1 MTNNPLALVQYNPAE
16 NYLRDFLYDGYLTT
30 FLMKELGKKLGMS
43 FDDFLNRPKY
53 EITEMLRIVDEVDK
67 KKNKVSEQVLKDLED
82 AKPKPSEQ

>member
-1 MTNNPLALVQYNPAE
+1 
-16 NYLRDFLYDGYLTT
+16 
-30 FLMKELGKKLGMS
+30 MKELWKKLGMS

>member
-1 MTNNPLALVQYNPAE
+1 MQYNPAE

>member
-1 MTNNPLALVQYNPAE
+1 
-16 NYLRDFLYDGYLTT
+16 
-30 FLMKELGKKLGMS
+30 MS

>member
-1 MTNNPLALVQYNPAE
+1 
-16 NYLRDFLYDGYLTT
+16 
-30 FLMKELGKKLGMS
+30 MKELGKKLGMS

-67 KKNKVSEQVLKDLED
+67 KKNKVSEQVLKVLED

>member
-1 MTNNPLALVQYNPAE
+1 M
-16 NYLRDFLYDGYLTT
+16 RDFLYDGYLTT

-82 AKPKPSEQ
+82 AKPKPPEQ

>member
-1 MTNNPLALVQYNPAE
+1 
-16 NYLRDFLYDGYLTT
+16 
-30 FLMKELGKKLGMS
+30 MKELGKKLGMS

>member
-1 MTNNPLALVQYNPAE
+1 M
-16 NYLRDFLYDGYLTT
+16 RDFLYDGYLTT

-67 KKNKVSEQVLKDLED
+67 KKNKVSEQVLKELED
-82 AKPKPSEQ
+82 TKPKPPEQ